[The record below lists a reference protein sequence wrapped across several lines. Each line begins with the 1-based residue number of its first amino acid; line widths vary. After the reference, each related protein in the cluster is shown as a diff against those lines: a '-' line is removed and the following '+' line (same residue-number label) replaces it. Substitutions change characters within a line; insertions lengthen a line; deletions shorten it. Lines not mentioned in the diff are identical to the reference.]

1 MFLSEKEIFDT
12 RFDTKKYFVTM
23 RSRFS
28 LRSEKNKD
36 GKSLLYLDISDKFT
50 RPRLKTN
57 IYMKQSS
64 KIEYIYNFQVPK
76 KYKDNEQIT
85 LNRYWLKIKVGDKV
99 GYIFDKLCLTYKPYL
114 AVKTS

>member
-1 MFLSEKEIFDT
+1 MILRIKTDFLNQLTKKSKIMFLSEKEIFDT

-50 RPRLKTN
+50 RP
-57 IYMKQSS
+57 
-64 KIEYIYNFQVPK
+64 VVV
-76 KYKDNEQIT
+76 
-85 LNRYWLKIKVGDKV
+85 WLKIRKNDIVYWHKVA
-99 GYIFDKLCLTYKPYL
+99 FQ
-114 AVKTS
+114 